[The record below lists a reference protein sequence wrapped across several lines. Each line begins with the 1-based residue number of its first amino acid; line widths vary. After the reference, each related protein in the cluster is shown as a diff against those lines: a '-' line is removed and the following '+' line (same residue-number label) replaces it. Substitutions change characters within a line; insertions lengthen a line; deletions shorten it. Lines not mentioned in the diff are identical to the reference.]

1 MHQYCNIHSPPL
13 DAHVLINPPT
23 SALGFPNNGHIFTNH
38 YLGLATSSLQFTLH
52 SAFKH
57 LGWLEFVFHQRA
69 FHQLLLGH
77 VCDIFKKAKTKIGWM
92 KVRNVIW
99 IWKPV
104 QCVVNSQLCPSGIL
118 KEGTIVFWT
127 LLEFWPQKQQRCIN
141 HGTVVICFALPKTQQ
156 SDDAN
161 DDWVIIWV
169 TRKVTRNMARNMAR
183 NMVTGEELYK
193 KDGEQVGQ
201 NIDNDDNELSAPFT
215 LFDSLRTSEVEPI
228 KIRRDFRQLNAV
240 LDLPKS
246 GIRCMLPIW

>member
-77 VCDIFKKAKTKIGWM
+77 VCDIFKKAKTKIEWM

-118 KEGTIVFWT
+118 KGDNSVLNFTGILATEA
-127 LLEFWPQKQQRCIN
+127 
-141 HGTVVICFALPKTQQ
+141 TVVHQPWDSCYMLCLTK
-156 SDDAN
+156 N
-161 DDWVIIWV
+161 
-169 TRKVTRNMARNMAR
+169 
-183 NMVTGEELYK
+183 
-193 KDGEQVGQ
+193 
-201 NIDNDDNELSAPFT
+201 SA
-215 LFDSLRTSEVEPI
+215 
-228 KIRRDFRQLNAV
+228 IRR
-240 LDLPKS
+240 
-246 GIRCMLPIW
+246 C